1 MSQEGDT
8 CPNLPRCK
16 VLQCS
21 SKQRYNNSELEPVR
35 EMFDGAGAVA
45 EKLDI
50 EELEKEGWEVVKDV
64 KEDNADDIKEV
75 KAIDQSSEE
84 RYLKSDEEIGKG
96 SFKTVFRGLNRETGV
111 AVAWCQIRQNKLSE
125 DERNLFHEEAKLLK
139 GLEHPNLVRFYDCWD
154 VVQQSKMA
162 AANPNKYT
170 VIVTEL
176 MTSGTMKTYLKRF
189 RTLNARILK
198 SWCRQVL
205 KGLLFLHTRKP
216 PVIHGDLKCDNIF
229 ITGPTGSIKI
239 GDLGLAT
246 LKNIFYGESYAKF
259 NAESTAPE
267 MYDDKQYDMATD
279 VYSFGLCMLEMATGE
294 YPYSECSGPAEIYRK
309 VVNNVKPKSLEKV
322 ENKEV
327 KEIIEQCIR
336 LKMEERPSIKK
347 LLAKDFFAEDT
358 GFKLDMCERE
368 ELVKSDSSAVIFR
381 LSVMDTK
388 KFKKDEP
395 AHKENEAIEFEFTIG
410 VDNTAE
416 FTQNMVE
423 SGLLPK
429 EDDSKKVAKMM
440 ETQIKQLA
448 TERCE
453 RLAKPDTEVE
463 TVEDKDKR
471 HWRLN

>member
-1 MSQEGDT
+1 
-8 CPNLPRCK
+8 
-16 VLQCS
+16 
-21 SKQRYNNSELEPVR
+21 
-35 EMFDGAGAVA
+35 
-45 EKLDI
+45 
-50 EELEKEGWEVVKDV
+50 
-64 KEDNADDIKEV
+64 
-75 KAIDQSSEE
+75 
-84 RYLKSDEEIGKG
+84 
-96 SFKTVFRGLNRETGV
+96 
-111 AVAWCQIRQNKLSE
+111 
-125 DERNLFHEEAKLLK
+125 
-139 GLEHPNLVRFYDCWD
+139 
-154 VVQQSKMA
+154 
-162 AANPNKYT
+162 
-170 VIVTEL
+170 
-176 MTSGTMKTYLKRF
+176 
-189 RTLNARILK
+189 
-198 SWCRQVL
+198 
-205 KGLLFLHTRKP
+205 
-216 PVIHGDLKCDNIF
+216 
-229 ITGPTGSIKI
+229 
-239 GDLGLAT
+239 
-246 LKNIFYGESYAKF
+246 
-259 NAESTAPE
+259 
-267 MYDDKQYDMATD
+267 
-279 VYSFGLCMLEMATGE
+279 MLEMATGE
-294 YPYSECSGPAEIYRK
+294 DPYSECSGPAEIYRK

-416 FTQNMVE
+416 FTQNMVK

-463 TVEDKDKR
+463 TVEDKDKE
-471 HWRLN
+471 LQFGEGGTGV